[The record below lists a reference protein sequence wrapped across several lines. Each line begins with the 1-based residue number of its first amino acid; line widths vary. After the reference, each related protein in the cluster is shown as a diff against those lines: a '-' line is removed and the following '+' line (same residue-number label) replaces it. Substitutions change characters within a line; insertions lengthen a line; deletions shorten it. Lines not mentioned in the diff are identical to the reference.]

1 LFFCISSGRL
11 KKKYIKKRRNNFEK
25 WMAITQRPEAS
36 NIHPRKKKNNKI
48 EALPGPHKEMCR
60 KR

>member
-1 LFFCISSGRL
+1 L